1 MSFFSRLGEELV
13 GFMIGITE
21 HMSKGCRL
29 TFIDN
34 NKTCSVLAWINST
47 RHMVIINDG
56 NNVMTM
62 PQDMFMFMIANI
74 VQRGGKIQVENLLG
88 ETMLCKDFKMF
99 GPSEEA
105 A

>member
-1 MSFFSRLGEELV
+1 MSFFSRLGEELIACV
-13 GFMIGITE
+13 TGIME

-34 NKTCSVLAWINST
+34 DKTYSVLTWINFT
-47 RHMVIINDG
+47 RHMVVINDG
-56 NNVMTM
+56 SNVMTM
-62 PQDMFMFMIANI
+62 PQDMFMLMIANN

-88 ETMLCKDFKMF
+88 ETILYKDFKMF

>member
-1 MSFFSRLGEELV
+1 MSFFSRLGEELIAC
-13 GFMIGITE
+13 MTGIME

-34 NKTCSVLAWINST
+34 KTYSVLAWINST
-47 RHMVIINDG
+47 RHVVIVNDG

-62 PQDMFMFMIANI
+62 PQDMFMLMIANI

-88 ETMLCKDFKMF
+88 ETILYKDFKMF
-99 GPSEEA
+99 GPNEEA